1 MPEALNAFVERLVSR
16 GSLLFAVRGGGAAG
30 HSFSRQGFV
39 FPAILRSCIRITS
52 RSEQEGI
59 PVIMC
64 SAKAASKSLRTHKG
78 TRMQLLGESR
88 SRCDLCVCLWTS
100 VVHVC
105 VCVKTDADKYKF
117 CVCFRQEAS
126 ERHKVLS

>member
-16 GSLLFAVRGGGAAG
+16 GSLLFAVRGGEAAG
-30 HSFSRQGFV
+30 RSFSRQGFV

-52 RSEQEGI
+52 RPEQEGI

-64 SAKAASKSLRTHKG
+64 SAKAASSSLQTHKR

-88 SRCDLCVCLWTS
+88 SRSNLCVCLWTS
-100 VVHVC
+100 VMHVC
-105 VCVKTDADKYKF
+105 V
-117 CVCFRQEAS
+117 
-126 ERHKVLS
+126 

>member
-30 HSFSRQGFV
+30 HSFSRLFV

-64 SAKAASKSLRTHKG
+64 SAKAASNSPQTHKG

-100 VVHVC
+100 VVRVC
-105 VCVKTDADKYKF
+105 ED
-117 CVCFRQEAS
+117 R
-126 ERHKVLS
+126 R